1 MSMPWKSAVGL
12 TLALVVASLAL
23 VLALASVQQKR
34 SDVLLATFDYS
45 LLNADEINHRTLKAA
60 AAIESSTIK
69 VFRR

>member
-1 MSMPWKSAVGL
+1 MPWKSAVGL

-23 VLALASVQQKR
+23 VLILASVQH
-34 SDVLLATFDYS
+34 

-60 AAIESSTIK
+60 ANLI